1 MEPIFEYDHRKTVNP
16 DQEWLDFKKNIHT
29 KMLEVNN
36 TLDWETSDCNNRL
49 TDSGGIL
56 DIIEMVNTI
65 DYFETMKV
73 YPFKHEGLRFD
84 LTFSSPP
91 SMDNFTII
99 KACKKGFHRDWKHDA
114 ICVKDINT
122 DEIWK
127 WPGGAQPPMN
137 YLWDGESQNWVKRK
151 DGKKK

>member
-1 MEPIFEYDHRKTVNP
+1 MEPLFEYDFRKTSNP
-16 DQEWLDFKKNIHT
+16 DQEWRDFKKKIFT
-29 KMLEVNN
+29 KMLQIND
-36 TLDWETSDCNNRL
+36 TLDWETDDCNNKL

-56 DIIEMVNTI
+56 DIIEMVNTV

-73 YPFKHEGLRFD
+73 FPFKNEGLRFD

-99 KACKKGFHRDWKHDA
+99 KACKKGFHRDWKNDA
-114 ICVKDINT
+114 ICVKTTEN
-122 DEIWK
+122 IWN

-137 YLWDGESQNWVKRK
+137 YLWDGDNWVERE
-151 DGKKK
+151 GKQK